1 MTTND
6 KHSDWQNAD
15 TDLTWVFQTGATY
28 LKDTEESHQGQYP
41 QQGNQAEFLDLGTS
55 RGSRYIVA
63 DYDIWKCSFIS
74 SALGG
79 AILNVG

>member
-1 MTTND
+1 MTNTQID
-6 KHSDWQNAD
+6 QNAG
-15 TDLTWVFQTGATY
+15 TDLTWVYQTGATY
-28 LKDTEESHQGQYP
+28 LKDTEESHRGRYP
-41 QQGNQAEFLDLGTS
+41 QQGNQAKFLDLSAS

-63 DYDIWKCSFIS
+63 DYDIWKSSLFS